1 MLLFQDSVGSIYEG
15 KCWGFKC
22 LVALKA
28 LSEALGSYTVGVQ
41 EFTDRTRLEV
51 HSAKNPEFSCG
62 Q

>member
-28 LSEALGSYTVGVQ
+28 LSEALGSYTVGV
-41 EFTDRTRLEV
+41 
-51 HSAKNPEFSCG
+51 
-62 Q
+62 